1 MTIVEIESLD
11 QIVGLVKNTATFVVT
26 FYKNDCQKSNTLLR
40 VIGLQT
46 NYFNAPGNVAFGKV
60 NVDLRSEIAA
70 HFNIIGTPSIATFL
84 KGKLDKVMKEPELK
98 QIGNIGRELR
108 LRARISDQLSGGGPS
123 EPEAMWNGASIARGY
138 ADITGSVDCK
148 GVDLLNSD
156 DSARKLLSP
165 SKPSALRPGS
175 AAAAA
180 IEERDWVESSVD
192 QQLLLY
198 TPLDSVSKLHTIQI
212 TSLPPKENEEDD
224 AEIMRPK
231 LIYVYINQPHNL
243 DFNEADDL
251 PPTQAIT
258 LADKDWNDQG
268 TANIPL
274 RFVKFQKITSIVLYF
289 VEGDGESDITR
300 IDRIRYIGEVGES
313 RKVTKLEKIEDH

>member
-11 QIVGLVKNTATFVVT
+11 QIEGLVKNTATFVVT
-26 FYKNDCQKSNTLLR
+26 FYMNDCQKSNALLQ
-40 VIGLQT
+40 VIGMQT
-46 NYFNAPGNVAFGKV
+46 NYFKAPGKVAFGKV
-60 NVDLRSEIAA
+60 NVGLRSEIAA
-70 HFNIIGTPSIATFL
+70 HFNITDTPSIATFS
-84 KGKLDKVMKEPELK
+84 KGKLDKVMKESELK
-98 QIGNIGRELR
+98 QVGNIGGGLR
-108 LRARISDQLSGGGPS
+108 LQPGISGQLPVGGPS

-138 ADITGSVDCK
+138 ADITGSVDRK

-165 SKPSALRPGS
+165 SKPSALSPGS
-175 AAAAA
+175 AAAAT
-180 IEERDWVESSVD
+180 EERDWVESSVD

-231 LIYVYINQPHNL
+231 LIHVYINQPHNL

-289 VEGDGESDITR
+289 VEGDGEGDITR